1 MQTSTFK
8 KYILSIILGGLSL
21 NIDAQEEN
29 YPHESNEDWRF
40 KASIINAADSSGPN
54 KELSIV
60 KL

>member
-29 YPHESNEDWRF
+29 YPHESHEDW
-40 KASIINAADSSGPN
+40 
-54 KELSIV
+54 
-60 KL
+60 